1 METTYAFLKQN
12 ALATFLVVAVVS
24 ANGQIWLSNTRI
36 QGLQDDVV
44 AKLKDRMARSGA
56 SFKEALNDNL
66 RRGLEQPTED
76 ELARPFR
83 VRSRP
88 MGLRPGVEL
97 DNIGGYRPHACLLA

>member
-1 METTYAFLKQN
+1 MRTTVTLE
-12 ALATFLVVAVVS
+12 
-24 ANGQIWLSNTRI
+24 
-36 QGLQDDVV
+36 DDIV

-76 ELARPFR
+76 ELAKPFR

-88 MGLRPGVEL
+88 MGLRRGVEL
-97 DNIGGYRPHACLLA
+97 DNIGGLLDLLDGPVKP

>member
-1 METTYAFLKQN
+1 MRTTVTLE
-12 ALATFLVVAVVS
+12 
-24 ANGQIWLSNTRI
+24 
-36 QGLQDDVV
+36 DDVV

-97 DNIGGYRPHACLLA
+97 DNIGGLLDLLDGPVKP